1 MNPSYLEPDRW
12 FDRGSGVGLSSG
24 TKTPISDAD
33 PLLTLSAA
41 ELSGAYASGR
51 LSPVEVATAALDRAE
66 AIHSRF
72 NAFTRIDRPFAMAAA
87 RDSEAR
93 WRSGTS
99 ASAVDGVPATIKD
112 IVWVEGWPVRY
123 GSPSTGDMPCTSDAP
138 AVARLRAAGVII
150 LGLTTTPEF
159 GWKALTD
166 GPLSG
171 ITRNPWNP
179 ATTPGG
185 SSGGA
190 AVAAATGAG
199 VFHLGTDGGGSI
211 RVPSSFTGVVGLKP
225 SYGRVPAYPASAFGT
240 VAHLGPMTRRV
251 DDAVA
256 MLEAMSG
263 RDPQDWLQGPFR
275 LPPLDREPRGLVGAK
290 VGVWSRPPCGAVD
303 PEIAARFATV
313 VEDLRGL
320 GAELVPIDLPE
331 GDHLATFTVL
341 WSCGAA
347 TRAASLSPE
356 ARASLDPGLREIIA
370 AGDALGAVR
379 YVEAMAARADFG
391 RRMDALLDRFD
402 ILVSPATAIPAFEA
416 GHEVPPGSGMTR
428 WFEWAGFSFPLN
440 LSQQPAASVPCG
452 LTGSGLPIGL
462 QIIGPRGEDARV
474 LGFAKAFETAF
485 PSFFL

>member
-1 MNPSYLEPDRW
+1 MGFEN
-12 FDRGSGVGLSSG
+12 G
-24 TKTPISDAD
+24 TTTPISDAD

-41 ELSGAYASGR
+41 ELGGAYASGR

-66 AIHSRF
+66 AIQARC

-87 RDSEAR
+87 RASEAR
-93 WRSGTS
+93 WRSGAPRS
-99 ASAVDGVPATIKD
+99 AIDGVPTTIKD
-112 IVWVEGWPVRY
+112 IVWVEGWPIRY
-123 GSPSTGDMPCTSDAP
+123 GSPSTGEVPCATDAP
-138 AVARLRAAGVII
+138 AVARLRAAGVTI

-179 ATTPGG
+179 AMTPGG

-211 RVPSSFTGVVGLKP
+211 RVPSSFTGLVGLKP

-251 DDAVA
+251 DDAMA
-256 MLEAMSG
+256 MLDAMSG

-275 LPPLDREPRGLVGAK
+275 LPPLDREPRGFAGAT

-303 PEIAARFATV
+303 PEIAARFAAV
-313 VEDLRGL
+313 VDDLRGL
-320 GAELVPIDLPE
+320 GAEVVPVDLPA

-341 WSCGAA
+341 WSSGAA
-347 TRAASLSPE
+347 TRAAALPPE
-356 ARASLDPGLREIIA
+356 ARANLDPGLREIVA
-370 AGDALGAVR
+370 AGDAFGAVR
-379 YVEAMAARADFG
+379 YVEAMAHRADFG

-402 ILVSPATAIPAFEA
+402 ILVSPATPIPAFEA

-428 WFEWAGFSFPLN
+428 WFEWAGFSFPIN

-462 QIIGPRGEDARV
+462 QIVGPRGEDSRV
-474 LGFAKAFETAF
+474 MGFAKAFETAF
-485 PSFFL
+485 PSLFL

>member
-1 MNPSYLEPDRW
+1 MG
-12 FDRGSGVGLSSG
+12 FDNG
-24 TKTPISDAD
+24 TRTPISDAD

-41 ELSGAYASGR
+41 DLSGAYASGR

-66 AIHSRF
+66 AIQPRF

-87 RDSEAR
+87 RDSETR
-93 WRSGTS
+93 WRTGSPK
-99 ASAVDGVPATIKD
+99 SAVDGIPTTIKD
-112 IVWVEGWPVRY
+112 IVWVEGWPIRY
-123 GSPSTGDMPCTSDAP
+123 GSPSTGDVPCASDAP
-138 AVARLRAAGVII
+138 AVARLRAAGVTI

-171 ITRNPWNP
+171 TTRNPWNP
-179 ATTPGG
+179 AATPGG

-190 AVAAATGAG
+190 AVAAACGAG

-211 RVPSSFTGVVGLKP
+211 RVPSSFTGLVGLKP

-251 DDAVA
+251 DDAMA

-263 RDPQDWLQGPFR
+263 RDAQDWLQGPFR
-275 LPPLDREPRGLVGAK
+275 LPPLDREPRGFAGAK
-290 VGVWSRPPCGAVD
+290 VGVWSRPPCGVVD
-303 PEIAARFATV
+303 PEIAARFAAV
-313 VEDLRGL
+313 VDDLRDG
-320 GAELVPIDLPE
+320 GAEVVPVDLPD

-356 ARASLDPGLREIIA
+356 ARASLDPGLREIVA
-370 AGDALGAVR
+370 AGEALGAVR

-416 GHEVPPGSGMTR
+416 GHEIPPGSGMTR
-428 WFEWAGFSFPLN
+428 WFEWAGFSFPIN

-452 LTGSGLPIGL
+452 MTVSGLPIGL
-462 QIIGPRGEDARV
+462 QIVGPRGEDSRV

>member
-1 MNPSYLEPDRW
+1 MVRPECR
-12 FDRGSGVGLSSG
+12 VGFGNG

-33 PLLTLSAA
+33 PLLTLGAA
-41 ELSGAYASGR
+41 ELNGAYASGR

-66 AIHSRF
+66 AIQSRC

-87 RDSEAR
+87 RDSETR
-93 WRSGTS
+93 WRNGSPK
-99 ASAVDGVPATIKD
+99 SAVDGIPTTIKD
-112 IVWVEGWPVRY
+112 IVWVEGWPIRY
-123 GSPSTGDMPCTSDAP
+123 GSPSTGDLPCASDAP
-138 AVARLRAAGVII
+138 AVARLRAAGVTI

-179 ATTPGG
+179 AVTPGG

-190 AVAAATGAG
+190 AAAAATGAG
-199 VFHLGTDGGGSI
+199 VFHIGTAGGGSI
-211 RVPSSFTGVVGLKP
+211 RVPSSFTGLVGLKP

-251 DDAVA
+251 DDAMA

-275 LPPLDREPRGLVGAK
+275 LPPLDREPRGFRGAK

-303 PEIAARFATV
+303 PEIAARFAAV
-313 VEDLRGL
+313 VDDLRDL
-320 GAELVPIDLPE
+320 GAEVVPVDLPD
-331 GDHLATFTVL
+331 GDHLATITVL

-347 TRAASLSPE
+347 TRAASLSAE
-356 ARASLDPGLREIIA
+356 ARARLDPGLREVVA
-370 AGDALGAVR
+370 AGDASGAVR

-391 RRMDALLDRFD
+391 RRMDALLDLFD
-402 ILVSPATAIPAFEA
+402 ILVSPATAVPAFEA

-428 WFEWAGFSFPLN
+428 WFEWAGFSFPIN

-452 LTGSGLPIGL
+452 MTASGLPIGL
-462 QIIGPRGEDARV
+462 QIVGPRGEDSRV

>member
-1 MNPSYLEPDRW
+1 MELR
-12 FDRGSGVGLSSG
+12 SG
-24 TKTPISDAD
+24 TKTPIADAD

-41 ELSGAYASGR
+41 DLSVAYAAGS
-51 LSPVEVATAALDRAE
+51 LSPVEVAAAALDRAE
-66 AIHSRF
+66 AIQPHF
-72 NAFTRIDRPFAMAAA
+72 NAFTRIDRASALAAA
-87 RDSEAR
+87 QASEAR
-93 WRSGTS
+93 WRSGTQR
-99 ASAVDGVPATIKD
+99 SAVDGVPTTIKD
-112 IVWVEGWPVRY
+112 IVWVEGWAIRY
-123 GSPSTGDMPCTSDAP
+123 GSPSTGDIPCGSDAP
-138 AVARLRAAGVII
+138 AVSRLRRAGVTF
-150 LGLTTTPEF
+150 LGLTATPEF

-171 ITRNPWNP
+171 VTRNPWNP
-179 ATTPGG
+179 AQTPGG

-211 RVPSSFTGVVGLKP
+211 RIPSSFTGLVGLKP

-251 DDAVA
+251 DDAAA
-256 MLEAMSG
+256 MLDAMSG

-275 LPPLDREPRGLVGAK
+275 LPPLDRECRGFAGAR

-303 PEIAARFATV
+303 PEIAARFAAV
-313 VEDLRGL
+313 VDDLRGL
-320 GAELVPIDLPE
+320 GAETVPVDLPE

-341 WSCGAA
+341 WSSGAA
-347 TRAASLSPE
+347 TRAAALTPE
-356 ARASLDPGLREIIA
+356 ARGHLDPGLREVVA
-370 AGDALGAVR
+370 AGAALSAVR
-379 YVEAMAARADFG
+379 YVEATSARADFG

-402 ILVSPATAIPAFEA
+402 ILVSPATTIPAFEA
-416 GHEVPPGSGMTR
+416 GCEVPAGSGMAR
-428 WFEWAGFSFPLN
+428 WYEWAGFSFPIN

-462 QIIGPRGEDARV
+462 QIIGPRGEDSRV

-485 PSFFL
+485 PSHFL

>member
-1 MNPSYLEPDRW
+1 M
-12 FDRGSGVGLSSG
+12 
-24 TKTPISDAD
+24 
-33 PLLTLSAA
+33 
-41 ELSGAYASGR
+41 
-51 LSPVEVATAALDRAE
+51 
-66 AIHSRF
+66 
-72 NAFTRIDRPFAMAAA
+72 
-87 RDSEAR
+87 
-93 WRSGTS
+93 
-99 ASAVDGVPATIKD
+99 
-112 IVWVEGWPVRY
+112 
-123 GSPSTGDMPCTSDAP
+123 
-138 AVARLRAAGVII
+138 
-150 LGLTTTPEF
+150 
-159 GWKALTD
+159 
-166 GPLSG
+166 
-171 ITRNPWNP
+171 
-179 ATTPGG
+179 TPGG

-211 RVPSSFTGVVGLKP
+211 RIPSSFTGLVGLKP

-251 DDAVA
+251 DDAMA

-275 LPPLDREPRGLVGAK
+275 LPPLVREPRGFMGAK
-290 VGVWSRPPCGAVD
+290 VGVWSRPPCGGVD
-303 PEIAARFATV
+303 PEVAARFAAV
-313 VEDLRGL
+313 VGDLRDL
-320 GAELVPIDLPE
+320 GAEVVPVDLPE
-331 GDHLATFTVL
+331 GDHLATFAVL

-347 TRAASLSPE
+347 TRAASLPPE

-370 AGDALGAVR
+370 AGDASGAVR

-428 WFEWAGFSFPLN
+428 WFEWAGFSFPIN

-452 LTGSGLPIGL
+452 MTGSGLPIGL
-462 QIIGPRGEDARV
+462 QIVGPRGEDSRV

>member
-1 MNPSYLEPDRW
+1 MVRPGYR
-12 FDRGSGVGLSSG
+12 VGFGNG
-24 TKTPISDAD
+24 TTTPLSDAD
-33 PLLTLSAA
+33 PRLTLSAA
-41 ELSGAYASGR
+41 ELSGAFASGS
-51 LSPVEVATAALDRAE
+51 LSPVEVAEAALDRAE
-66 AIHSRF
+66 AIQTRF
-72 NAFTRIDRPFAMAAA
+72 NAFTRIDRPFALAAA
-87 RDSEAR
+87 RDSETR
-93 WRSGTS
+93 WRGG
-99 ASAVDGVPATIKD
+99 APRSAVDGIPTTIKD
-112 IVWVEGWPVRY
+112 IVWVEGWPIRY
-123 GSPSTGDMPCTSDAP
+123 GSPSTGEVPCTSDAP
-138 AVARLRAAGVII
+138 AVARLRAAGVTI

-179 ATTPGG
+179 TMTPGG

-211 RVPSSFTGVVGLKP
+211 RVPSSFTGLVGLKP

-240 VAHLGPMTRRV
+240 VAHLGPVTRRV
-251 DDAVA
+251 DDAAA

-263 RDPQDWLQGPFR
+263 RDSQDWLQGPFR
-275 LPPLDREPRGLVGAK
+275 LPPLDRKTRSFAGAK

-303 PEIAARFATV
+303 PEIAERFAAV

-320 GAELVPIDLPE
+320 GAEIMPVDLPE

-341 WSCGAA
+341 WAAGAA
-347 TRAASLSPE
+347 TRAAALPPA
-356 ARASLDPGLREIIA
+356 ARGDLDPGLFEIIA
-370 AGDALGAVR
+370 IGDALGAVR

-391 RRMDALLDRFD
+391 RRMDELLSRFD
-402 ILVSPATAIPAFEA
+402 ILISPATAIPAFEA
-416 GHEVPPGSGMTR
+416 GHEVPPDSGMTR
-428 WFEWAGFSFPLN
+428 WFEWAGFSFPIN

-452 LTGSGLPIGL
+452 MTGSGLPIGL

-474 LGFAKAFETAF
+474 LAFAKAFETAF
-485 PSFFL
+485 PFFFL

>member
-1 MNPSYLEPDRW
+1 MVRPGCR
-12 FDRGSGVGLSSG
+12 VGFGNG

-41 ELSGAYASGR
+41 DLSDAYASGR

-66 AIHSRF
+66 AIQPRF

-87 RDSEAR
+87 RESEAR
-93 WRSGTS
+93 WLSGTPK
-99 ASAVDGVPATIKD
+99 SAVDGVPTTIKD
-112 IVWVEGWPVRY
+112 IVWVEGWPIRY
-123 GSPSTGDMPCTSDAP
+123 GSPSTGEVACASDAP
-138 AVARLRAAGVII
+138 AVARLRAAGVTI

-179 ATTPGG
+179 AMTPGG

-211 RVPSSFTGVVGLKP
+211 RVPSSFTGLVGLKP

-256 MLEAMSG
+256 MLDAMSG

-275 LPPLDREPRGLVGAK
+275 LPPLDREPRGFAGAK

-303 PEIAARFATV
+303 PEIAARFAAV
-313 VEDLRGL
+313 VDDLRGL
-320 GAELVPIDLPE
+320 GAEVVPIDLPE

-347 TRAASLSPE
+347 TRAAALTPD
-356 ARASLDPGLREIIA
+356 ARAHLDPGLREVVA
-370 AGDALGAVR
+370 AGERHGCGALRRSHGGPCRLRPSDGCTAGPVRHPGLARHRHPGVRGRARGPARQRHGALVR
-379 YVEAMAARADFG
+379 VGRLQLPDQPVPAAGGLRTLRHDGIGPADRAADRRAPRRGRARARLRQSLRD
-391 RRMDALLDRFD
+391 RLSVLLPVRTR
-402 ILVSPATAIPAFEA
+402 AT
-416 GHEVPPGSGMTR
+416 S
-428 WFEWAGFSFPLN
+428 
-440 LSQQPAASVPCG
+440 
-452 LTGSGLPIGL
+452 
-462 QIIGPRGEDARV
+462 
-474 LGFAKAFETAF
+474 
-485 PSFFL
+485 

>member
-1 MNPSYLEPDRW
+1 MEFGN
-12 FDRGSGVGLSSG
+12 G

-33 PLLTLSAA
+33 ALLTLSAA
-41 ELSGAYASGR
+41 DLSDAYATQR
-51 LSPVEVATAALDRAE
+51 LSPVEVAAAALDRAE
-66 AIHSRF
+66 AIQPRF

-93 WRSGTS
+93 WRSG
-99 ASAVDGVPATIKD
+99 APKSAVDGVPTTIKD
-112 IVWVEGWPVRY
+112 IVWVEGWPIRY
-123 GSPSTGDMPCTSDAP
+123 GSPSTAEVPCTADAP
-138 AVARLRAAGVII
+138 AVARLRAAGVTI

-166 GPLSG
+166 GPFSG

-179 ATTPGG
+179 AMTPGG

-211 RVPSSFTGVVGLKP
+211 RVPSSFTGLVGLKP

-251 DDAVA
+251 DDARA
-256 MLEAMSG
+256 MLDAMSG

-275 LPPLDREPRGLVGAK
+275 LPPLDREPRGFAGAK

-303 PEIAARFATV
+303 PEIAARFAAV
-313 VEDLRGL
+313 VDDLRGL
-320 GAELVPIDLPE
+320 GVEIVPVDLPE

-341 WSCGAA
+341 WSSGAA
-347 TRAASLSPE
+347 TRAAALTPE
-356 ARASLDPGLREIIA
+356 ARGNLDPGLREVIA
-370 AGDALGAVR
+370 AGEAISAVR
-379 YVEAMAARADFG
+379 YVEAMSARADFG
-391 RRMDALLDRFD
+391 RRMDALLHRFD

-416 GHEVPPGSGMTR
+416 GHEVPPGGGMTR
-428 WFEWAGFSFPLN
+428 WFEWAGFSFPIN

-452 LTGSGLPIGL
+452 MTGSGLPIGL
-462 QIIGPRGEDARV
+462 QIVGPRGEDARV

>member
-1 MNPSYLEPDRW
+1 MVRPGCR
-12 FDRGSGVGLSSG
+12 VGFGNG
-24 TKTPISDAD
+24 TKTPISDAN

-41 ELSGAYASGR
+41 DLSDAYASGR

-66 AIHSRF
+66 AIQPRF

-87 RDSEAR
+87 RESEAR
-93 WRSGTS
+93 WLSGTPK
-99 ASAVDGVPATIKD
+99 SAVDGVPTTIKD
-112 IVWVEGWPVRY
+112 IVWVEGWPIRY
-123 GSPSTGDMPCTSDAP
+123 GSPSTGEVACASDAP
-138 AVARLRAAGVII
+138 AVARLRAAGVTI

-179 ATTPGG
+179 AMTPGG

-211 RVPSSFTGVVGLKP
+211 RVPSSFTGLVGLKP

-256 MLEAMSG
+256 MLDAMSG

-275 LPPLDREPRGLVGAK
+275 LPPLDREPRGFAGAK

-303 PEIAARFATV
+303 PEMAARFAAV
-313 VEDLRGL
+313 VDDLRGL
-320 GAELVPIDLPE
+320 GAEVVPIDLPE

-347 TRAASLSPE
+347 TRAAALTPE
-356 ARASLDPGLREIIA
+356 ARAHLDPGLREIVA
-370 AGDALGAVR
+370 AGNAMGAVR

-391 RRMDALLDRFD
+391 RRMDALLNRFD

-416 GHEVPPGSGMTR
+416 GYEVPPGSGMAR
-428 WFEWAGFSFPLN
+428 WFEWAGFNFPIN

-452 LTGSGLPIGL
+452 MTGSGLPIGL
-462 QIIGPRGEDARV
+462 QIVGPRGEDARV
-474 LGFAKAFETAF
+474 LAFAKAFETAC

>member
-1 MNPSYLEPDRW
+1 MEFGN
-12 FDRGSGVGLSSG
+12 G

-33 PLLTLSAA
+33 PLLALSAA
-41 ELSGAYASGR
+41 DLSDAYATR
-51 LSPVEVATAALDRAE
+51 KLSPVEVATAALDRAE
-66 AIHSRF
+66 AIQPRF

-93 WRSGTS
+93 WRSG
-99 ASAVDGVPATIKD
+99 APKSAVDGVPTTIKD
-112 IVWVEGWPVRY
+112 IVWVEGWPIRY
-123 GSPSTGDMPCTSDAP
+123 GSPSTAEVPCTADAP
-138 AVARLRAAGVII
+138 AVARLRAAGVTI

-171 ITRNPWNP
+171 ITGNPWNP
-179 ATTPGG
+179 EMTPGG

-211 RVPSSFTGVVGLKP
+211 RVPSSFTGLVGLKP

-256 MLEAMSG
+256 MLDAMSG

-275 LPPLDREPRGLVGAK
+275 LPPLDREPRGFAGAK

-303 PEIAARFATV
+303 PEIAARFAAV
-313 VEDLRGL
+313 LDDLRGL
-320 GAELVPIDLPE
+320 GAEVVPVDLPE

-347 TRAASLSPE
+347 TRAAALTPE
-356 ARASLDPGLREIIA
+356 ARGNLDPGLREVIA
-370 AGDALGAVR
+370 AGEAMSAVR
-379 YVEAMAARADFG
+379 YVEAMSARADFG
-391 RRMDALLDRFD
+391 RRMDALLQRFD

-428 WFEWAGFSFPLN
+428 WFEWAGFSFPIN

-452 LTGSGLPIGL
+452 MTGSGLPIGL
-462 QIIGPRGEDARV
+462 QIVGPRGEDARV